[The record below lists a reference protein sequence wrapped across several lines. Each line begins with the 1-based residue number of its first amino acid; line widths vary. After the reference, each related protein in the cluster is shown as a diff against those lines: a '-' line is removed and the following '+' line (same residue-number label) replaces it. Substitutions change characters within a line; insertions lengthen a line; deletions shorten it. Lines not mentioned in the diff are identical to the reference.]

1 MKIHLLN
8 TPHGLIPLYDEDF
21 EAKKKLKNGEI
32 YEADVKLL
40 RNYQF
45 HKKFF
50 ALISAGFSLLPE
62 RTQNG
67 FRSTE
72 GFRAYCIVAAG
83 FYDLYYNPRLQEF
96 VEVPKSLKFSAMD
109 NAEFEGVY
117 DKVKDVI
124 FAVLGNRVTEETFER
139 VLSNF

>member
-1 MKIHLLN
+1 MKLNLLN
-8 TPHGLIPLYDEDF
+8 TPHGLMPLYDDDH

-32 YEADVKLL
+32 YEADIKLV
-40 RNYQF
+40 RNYKF

-83 FYDLYYNPRLQEF
+83 FYELYYNPRLREF
-96 VEVPKSLKFSAMD
+96 VEIPKSLKFSSMD

-117 DKVKDVI
+117 ERVKDVI
-124 FAVLGNRVTEETFER
+124 YGLLGNRLTEEQFETI
-139 VLSNF
+139 LSNF